1 MPPQPRLP
9 RLVLTKI
16 GSNDFNHLTHH
27 LRTISLFCTL
37 QIAVS
42 QQNNLFP
49 INSNNTMQD
58 IMVLKIG
65 QHDIPH
71 PQTIRLT
78 KFNLID
84 LTTNERKHAPAFRG
98 DNHFATFTKQLG
110 NFIQK
115 HIIRQDNP
123 DGLSATNRVTFAPG
137 VHNSGWH
144 THGAMMVIGTGGI
157 GYYQEEGLPTQII
170 RPGDVIE
177 IPEGVKH
184 WHGLLGT

>member
-42 QQNNLFP
+42 HQNNLFP

-65 QHDIPH
+65 
-71 PQTIRLT
+71 TILSIIIIALLLYYNT
-78 KFNLID
+78 
-84 LTTNERKHAPAFRG
+84 RKPLRH
-98 DNHFATFTKQLG
+98 
-110 NFIQK
+110 
-115 HIIRQDNP
+115 
-123 DGLSATNRVTFAPG
+123 
-137 VHNSGWH
+137 
-144 THGAMMVIGTGGI
+144 
-157 GYYQEEGLPTQII
+157 
-170 RPGDVIE
+170 
-177 IPEGVKH
+177 
-184 WHGLLGT
+184 